1 MGEIQLIKVKSS
13 YGDLKGL
20 LNQIPLTETNSLVD
34 EFTVSQMN
42 IALDSLTEVSG
53 SDYSQYKIPD
63 SKRLQDWLDKFP
75 ADIVRAQ
82 LGRVITRL
90 EMEYGFG
97 NIEHNTNPGIVII
110 NKNESEFSLE
120 INYTINELISKQ
132 ENEESKGKL
141 KDLKEE
147 LSKGEKNWENIK
159 NILIWILNFSKD
171 LFIQVIPIILQKK
184 I

>member
-20 LNQIPLTETNSLVD
+20 LSQIPLEATNSIVD
-34 EFTVSQMN
+34 EFTVSQLN
-42 IALDSLTEVSG
+42 TAIDNLTNVSG
-53 SDYSQYKIPD
+53 SDYSGYKVPE
-63 SKRLQDWLDKFP
+63 SKQLEDWPGKFP
-75 ADIVRAQ
+75 TDIVRAQ
-82 LGRVITRL
+82 LGRIINRL
-90 EMEYGFG
+90 EMEYSFG
-97 NIEHNTNPGIVII
+97 TSENSSNPGIVII

-132 ENEESKGKL
+132 ENEESRGRL